1 MTSTN
6 LSPNSIITLDIWNN
20 AVNKTA
26 FTQLLPSS
34 LGTLE
39 AYTVASKNTLM
50 NPTTSFAT
58 QYTSNKG
65 IRSNY
70 MDLVLNPAS
79 FAINTLS
86 VVNSSK
92 CSSVTTF
99 NSYNTQLL
107 QDAGTEQYGR
117 IKGGFNTT
125 NCTIQTPG
133 RSLYIV
139 YAEFRCNQA
148 IVITDMCVL
157 ISNSNKDV
165 ANISPFIATTGFTAN
180 QVIGLQCQYLSE
192 SYAAETY
199 SLKVLVNTASTF
211 PVATL
216 RFGYI
221 ELIGKGG
228 ECGVSLT

>member
-1 MTSTN
+1 MTFTN

-20 AVNKTA
+20 AVSKTA

-79 FAINTLS
+79 FSTNSLS

-117 IKGGFNTT
+117 IKAGFNTT

-133 RSLYIV
+133 GSLYIIYV
-139 YAEFRCNQA
+139 EFRCNQA
-148 IVITDMCVL
+148 IVITDLAVVINGSSL
-157 ISNSNKDV
+157 D
-165 ANISPFIATTGFTAN
+165 ATDISPSIPTTGFTAN
-180 QVIGLQCQYLSE
+180 QTILLQSQYLST
-192 SYAAETY
+192 SYNAETY
-199 SLKVLVNTASTF
+199 SLKILVNTASTF

-216 RFGYI
+216 RFGYL
-221 ELIGKGG
+221 ELIGKGSG
-228 ECGVSLT
+228 CGV

>member
-1 MTSTN
+1 MTFTN
-6 LSPNSIITLDIWNN
+6 LSPNSIITLDMWNN
-20 AVNKTA
+20 VVSETA

-50 NPTTSFAT
+50 NPITSFAT

-70 MDLVLNPAS
+70 MDLVLDPAS
-79 FAINTLS
+79 FSTNSLS

-117 IKGGFNTT
+117 IKAGFDTT

-133 RSLYIV
+133 GSLYIIYV
-139 YAEFRCNQA
+139 EFRCNQA
-148 IVITDMCVL
+148 IVITDLAVVVKGL
-157 ISNSNKDV
+157 TVPATD
-165 ANISPFIATTGFTAN
+165 ISPFIATTGFTAN
-180 QVIGLQCQYLSE
+180 QTILLQSQYLSS
-192 SYAAETY
+192 SYNAETY
-199 SLKVLVNTASTF
+199 SLNILVNTASTF

-216 RFGYI
+216 RFGYL
-221 ELIGKGG
+221 ELIGKGSG
-228 ECGVSLT
+228 CGV

>member
-1 MTSTN
+1 MPLWPY
-6 LSPNSIITLDIWNN
+6 LSPNSIITLSIWNDS
-20 AVNKTA
+20 VNKTA
-26 FTQLLPSS
+26 YTQLIPSS

-39 AYTVASKNTLM
+39 AYRVTSKSVLM
-50 NPTTSFAT
+50 SPITSFST
-58 QYTSNKG
+58 RYSQYKD

-79 FAINTLS
+79 FATNTLS

-92 CSSVTTF
+92 CSSVTKF

-117 IKGGFNTT
+117 IKTGFNTT

-133 RSLYIV
+133 GSLYIIYV
-139 YAEFRCNQA
+139 EFLCNQA
-148 IVITDMCVL
+148 VVITDMCVL
-157 ISNSNKDV
+157 ISNSTGVV
-165 ANISPFIATTGFTAN
+165 ANISPFVSTSGFTSSQTIA
-180 QVIGLQCQYLSE
+180 LQSQYLSA
-192 SYAAETY
+192 SYAVETY

-216 RFGYI
+216 RFGYV
-221 ELIGKGG
+221 ELVGMGNG
-228 ECGVSLT
+228 CGV